1 MKQED
6 LGDEIPYLKA
16 LNRAQM
22 TAITAKALTVKTKHP
37 STASVE
43 LDPSGVNSSE
53 PLQEVVPLE
62 TTRGI

>member
-6 LGDEIPYLKA
+6 LGDEIPDLKA
-16 LNRAQM
+16 LNKAQM
-22 TAITAKALTVKTKHP
+22 TAITAKALIVKTKHP
-37 STASVE
+37 SAASVE

-53 PLQEVVPLE
+53 PLEEVVPLE

>member
-1 MKQED
+1 MKKKD
-6 LGDEIPYLKA
+6 HGDEINDLKT
-16 LNRAQM
+16 LKKDQM
-22 TAITAKALTVKTKHP
+22 TATTAKAITVKSKHP

-53 PLQEVVPLE
+53 PLEEVVPLE

>member
-1 MKQED
+1 
-6 LGDEIPYLKA
+6 
-16 LNRAQM
+16 M